1 MFNPNNGLFTLSPN
15 NNNYYPN
22 PLSSVQK
29 NQKYF
34 NFIGKIIG
42 KALIDNKIMQ

>member
-22 PLSSVQK
+22 PLSSV
-29 NQKYF
+29 
-34 NFIGKIIG
+34 
-42 KALIDNKIMQ
+42 